1 MSKPPFLALPSG
13 VRAYRLATERGEFAV
28 HDTGPA
34 RHPDAVAGA
43 SADVPTALLLPG
55 FTGSKEDFIGLLE
68 PLARAGMRAVAVDGR
83 GQFET
88 GGPHDESAYAQPEL
102 ARDVLAVARAL
113 GRDSDGE
120 AGAARPLHL
129 MGHSLGGLIA
139 RAAVLLEPS
148 AFASLTVMSSG
159 PAAVGPSQRQRVD
172 LLLSALPTRGLEA
185 IWQLM
190 RELDQS
196 VGSAGE
202 APYSRAEAEETTAA
216 MDAFLRRRWLSN
228 VPEQLMVTGRQL
240 QTEPDR
246 VGELAALSLPFHV
259 VSGTADDAWPV
270 PLLDEMALRLGARRT
285 VVPDTGHS
293 PNAERPQETAHALA
307 AFWRSPPAGG

>member
-1 MSKPPFLALPSG
+1 MRPPRFCC
-13 VRAYRLATERGEFAV
+13 
-28 HDTGPA
+28 PA
-34 RHPDAVAGA
+34 SPAARRTS
-43 SADVPTALLLPG
+43 SA
-55 FTGSKEDFIGLLE
+55 LLE
-68 PLARAGMRAVAVDGR
+68 PLARAGLRAVAVDGR

-113 GRDSDGE
+113 GRDSAGE

-159 PAAVGPSQRQRVD
+159 PAAVAPSQWQRVD

-185 IWQLM
+185 IWQIM

-202 APYSRAEAEETTAA
+202 APYSR
-216 MDAFLRRRWLSN
+216 RRPRRPRPRWTRSC
-228 VPEQLMVTGRQL
+228 G
-240 QTEPDR
+240 
-246 VGELAALSLPFHV
+246 
-259 VSGTADDAWPV
+259 
-270 PLLDEMALRLGARRT
+270 GA
-285 VVPDTGHS
+285 G
-293 PNAERPQETAHALA
+293 
-307 AFWRSPPAGG
+307 